1 MTKFVVNI
9 ATPETPS
16 ELKLITDFIELHGR
30 ANVLVSNA
38 YPGVVEA
45 LAENKPWLRPGFK
58 FCFWFADEALAHK
71 FMTAVAP
78 FTKSTCEACT

>member
-16 ELKLITDFIELHGR
+16 ELKLITTLSSCMEGL
-30 ANVLVSNA
+30 NA